1 MDSRLDQ
8 ESRHTIGRFFL
19 KLAVSTIL
27 SSIGKSGTGAH
38 LSISVWLT
46 IYAVLAIG
54 FALGRREKLRA
65 DGFNHWNEALWL
77 TTSGIG
83 LRVLLKFLP

>member
-19 KLAVSTIL
+19 KLAVSAIL
-27 SSIGKSGTGAH
+27 SSAGKSSTGIH
-38 LSISVWLT
+38 LSAPVWLA
-46 IYAVLAIG
+46 IYALLAIA
-54 FALGRREKLRA
+54 FALGRREKFRA

-77 TTSGIG
+77 MTSGIG
-83 LRVLLKFLP
+83 LRVFLKLLP